1 MEGFRLTLE
10 EIAGSV
16 GNFGTVLPFALGVAL
31 VSPVNLGTILLFFGI
46 WYIIAGVI
54 YRIPIPIEPMKAIGA
69 IVIAGGLGAGEI
81 AAAGIICGIL
91 FLAIGLARG
100 MHAVQKFIPVS
111 VIRGIQL
118 GLALILLRTAA
129 GLMAGDLLISG
140 ISIAVIL
147 AFFAVTTV
155 RKSIPDLSALIVIG
169 IGIVAGITASGIP
182 PVQLMPLPS
191 LVVPTVLDAGT
202 ATWRL
207 VLPQIPLTLANA
219 ILATALLTHDLFGRD
234 LKPDNLATTIGV
246 MNLVSAPLG
255 GFPMCHGAGGLA
267 AHYRF
272 GARTGTSMVI
282 GGVFLITVALFF
294 SAPGTVG
301 ILPVGI
307 FGALLVF
314 IAIELSKHAV
324 RTDAVLVTA
333 SMAIIAVVAGMTV
346 AFIWGLALAYAFS
359 RFKDRS
365 GANPRDKWK
374 R

>member
-46 WYIIAGVI
+46 WYIISGII
-54 YRIPIPIEPMKAIGA
+54 YRIPIPVEPMKAIGA

-81 AAAGIICGIL
+81 AASGIICGVL
-91 FLAIGLARG
+91 FLAIGLGRG

-147 AFFAVTTV
+147 AFFAVTTI
-155 RKSIPDLSALIVIG
+155 RKGIPDLSALIVIG
-169 IGIVAGITASGIP
+169 IGIVTGIAVSGIP
-182 PVQLMPLPS
+182 PIQLMALPS
-191 LVVPTVLDAGT
+191 LVVPAALDAGT
-202 ATWRL
+202 AAWRL

-219 ILATALLTHDLFGRD
+219 ILATALLTHDFFKRD
-234 LKPDNLATTIGV
+234 LKPDNLSTTIGV
-246 MNLVSAPLG
+246 MNLVSAPFG

-282 GGVFLITVALFF
+282 GGIFLITVALFF
-294 SAPGTVG
+294 SAPATVG
-301 ILPVGI
+301 IIPVGI

-324 RTDAVLVTA
+324 RTDEALVTA
-333 SMAIIAVVAGMTV
+333 SMAILALAAGMTV
-346 AFIWGLALAYAFS
+346 AFIWGLALAYAIS
-359 RFKDRS
+359 RFRGRK
-365 GANPRDKWK
+365 GAKTS
-374 R
+374 